1 MTIWSF
7 LHISKESQP
16 VVAQEGYYDRIGI
29 VYSWDSTVANHA
41 KVKVRDVALVINERS
56 ILGIG
61 TISKMEIELGT
72 KIRSRCP
79 KCRSTKMSAR
89 LEITPVF
96 RCTACK
102 FEFNS
107 PEKDQID
114 VLKYRGYY
122 GDFWRRLDDVPKTI
136 IEGAYFS
143 KAVQQSIREL
153 NLSLLP
159 MSVSQYL

>member
-16 VVAQEGYYDRIGI
+16 VVAQEGYEDRIGNI
-29 VYSWDSTVANHA
+29 YSWDSTVANHA
-41 KVKVRDVALVINERS
+41 KVRVRDVVLIVNERS

-79 KCRSTKMSAR
+79 KCRSTKISPR

-96 RCTACK
+96 RCNACK
-102 FEFNS
+102 LEFNS
-107 PEKDQID
+107 PEKDEIE

-122 GDFWRRLDDVPKTI
+122 GNIWRRLDDLPKTI
-136 IEGAYFS
+136 LEDAYFS

-153 NLSLLP
+153 NLSLIP
-159 MSVSQYL
+159 TSVSQYL

>member
-16 VVAQEGYYDRIGI
+16 VVAQEGYEDRIGN

-41 KVKVRDVALVINERS
+41 KVKVRDVALIVNERS

-79 KCRSTKMSAR
+79 KCRATKISPR
-89 LEITPVF
+89 LEITPIF
-96 RCTACK
+96 RCNACK

-107 PEKDQID
+107 PEKDEVE
-114 VLKYRGYY
+114 VLKYHGYY
-122 GDFWRRLDDVPKTI
+122 ENKWKRLNDLPKKS
-136 IEGAYFS
+136 IEEAYFS

-153 NLSLLP
+153 NSSLLP
-159 MSVSQYL
+159 TSISQFF